1 MDSKKGVKTPLW
13 EDILIIC
20 TILTLWP
27 TVLRRENLLSKTIM
41 FVTLLILGFIL
52 LRRVKRF
59 NSFFKK

>member
-20 TILTLWP
+20 AILTLWP
-27 TVLRRENLLSKTIM
+27 TVLLRENLLSKIIM
-41 FVTLLILGFIL
+41 FITLLILGFIL